1 MHGMKPPYYLPP
13 GSPPAALQLQ
23 LGSFHVCM
31 PTVWLYALLAARQAL
46 DKAIA
51 QTSLLQEEL
60 QPSDFPTSQGKA
72 FYGALMN
79 TRLSSSRATESTCSS
94 SLMDQ
99 PVLKRTCLQL
109 IDQGN
114 A

>member
-1 MHGMKPPYYLPP
+1 MHGTKPPYYLPP

-23 LGSFHVCM
+23 LVFFRVCM
-31 PTVWLYALLAARQAL
+31 PTMWLNALLAARQAL

-79 TRLSSSRATESTCSS
+79 KRLSSSRGSESTCRRP
-94 SLMDQ
+94 LMER
-99 PVLKRTCLQL
+99 PSTPS
-109 IDQGN
+109 
-114 A
+114 AH